1 MTPVNNPIISVR
13 NLSTAF
19 RIRKEEA
26 LAVEEVSFEIGA
38 GETLAIVGESGS
50 GKSVTALSVMGLIPN
65 PPGRVVGG
73 KILYKG
79 QDLLKCSASE
89 MRAIRTSDISMIFQ
103 EPMTSLNPVFRI
115 GTQISEVYR
124 LYKGMSKRDARDASI
139 EMLIK
144 VGIPAPEKRIDEYP
158 HQLSGGMRQR
168 IMIAIALAC
177 DPALLI
183 ADEPTTALD
192 VTIQAQIL
200 NLLQEMQAE
209 FNMAMMLI
217 THDLG
222 VVAEMADR
230 VSVMYGARIVH
241 SADAD
246 TLFES
251 PQHPYTLGLF
261 ESLPDIEH
269 QHDVLPTIE
278 GYVPPIDDFPSGCR
292 FHPRCPY
299 AFDKCKSEATPLRE
313 VNPGE
318 HVACWLHDADVM
330 RERGAEP
337 GIPGVTAS

>member
-1 MTPVNNPIISVR
+1 MNSSNEPIISVSG
-13 NLSTAF
+13 LKTAF
-19 RIRKEEA
+19 RMGKEEA
-26 LAVEEVSFEIGA
+26 LAIEDVAFDIGA

-73 KILYKG
+73 EILFGGK
-79 QDLLKCSASE
+79 DLLKCSAKE
-89 MRAIRTSDISMIFQ
+89 MRLTRTHDISMIFQ

-115 GTQISEVYR
+115 DTQISEVYR
-124 LYKGMSKRDARDASI
+124 LHKGMNKRDARDASI
-139 EMLIK
+139 EMLK
-144 VGIPAPEKRIDEYP
+144 RVGIPAPEKRIDEYP

-168 IMIAIALAC
+168 VMIAIALAC
-177 DPALLI
+177 DPVLLI

-200 NLLQEMQAE
+200 DLLQEMQAE
-209 FNMAMMLI
+209 YEMAMMLI

-230 VSVMYGARIVH
+230 VHVMYGGRVVH
-241 SADAD
+241 TADAD

-261 ESLPDIEH
+261 ESLPDMDGS
-269 QHDVLPTIE
+269 QDTLPTIE
-278 GYVPPIDDFPSGCR
+278 GYVPPINDFPSGCR

-299 AFDKCKSEATPLRE
+299 AMDLCETQVPSLTSTPLDDE
-313 VNPGE
+313 
-318 HVACWLHDADVM
+318 VACWLHDRATMDA
-330 RERGAEP
+330 RGSSI
-337 GIPGVTAS
+337 GIPKVSS